1 MVKKSLA
8 VISARGG
15 SKRIPYKNIIDFFG
29 KPLIAWSIEAAL
41 ESQAFD
47 KVIVSTDDVKIADIA
62 KQYGADVP
70 FIRENYVDDFSP
82 ISLVVCDALNYMND
96 ILGERYEY
104 VAQIMPNCP
113 IRDSKDIKNSYDNFI
128 QSNYN
133 FQLSCFEFGWM
144 NPWWAFSLGENN
156 IPKPL
161 HEKGLKSRSQDLEKL
176 YCPTG
181 AIWLAK
187 SESLLESKT
196 FYGPDYRMFPISWQS
211 AVDIDNYEDLDMAKA
226 IYLLKKEKV

>member
-70 FIRENYVDDFSP
+70 FIRENYVDDFFTYQSC
-82 ISLVVCDALNYMND
+82 SL
-96 ILGERYEY
+96 
-104 VAQIMPNCP
+104 
-113 IRDSKDIKNSYDNFI
+113 
-128 QSNYN
+128 
-133 FQLSCFEFGWM
+133 
-144 NPWWAFSLGENN
+144 
-156 IPKPL
+156 
-161 HEKGLKSRSQDLEKL
+161 
-176 YCPTG
+176 
-181 AIWLAK
+181 
-187 SESLLESKT
+187 
-196 FYGPDYRMFPISWQS
+196 
-211 AVDIDNYEDLDMAKA
+211 
-226 IYLLKKEKV
+226 